1 MAERY
6 SVDRIVD
13 GIATL
18 VHDGDGATIYIEA
31 AKYSLSVN
39 DIVDV
44 TFDGDLVLSL
54 TKDEEE
60 KQRRLMMAKSRL
72 HSLFNKSKR
81 N

>member
-1 MAERY
+1 MSERY

-18 VHDGDGATIYIEA
+18 VHDGDGATIYIDAE
-31 AKYSLSVN
+31 KYALSVN
-39 DIVDV
+39 DIVDA
-44 TFDGDLVLSL
+44 TFDGDRILSL

-60 KQRRLMMAKSRL
+60 KQRRLLMAKSRL
-72 HSLFNKSKR
+72 HSLFNKSKK